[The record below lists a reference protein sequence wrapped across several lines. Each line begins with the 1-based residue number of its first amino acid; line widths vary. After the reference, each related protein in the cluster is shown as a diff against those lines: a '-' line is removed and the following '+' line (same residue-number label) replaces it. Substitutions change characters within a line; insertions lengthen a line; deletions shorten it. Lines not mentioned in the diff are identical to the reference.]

1 MLGIEAFLE
10 ILAASGVE
18 YIFGNPGSTELPLS
32 DALARDP
39 RFEYIFGLH
48 EGPLTAMGDGYA
60 MASGKPG
67 VVCVHISCG
76 VGNSMGMLYNAYS
89 AGSPLLLVAG
99 QQDRRLRL
107 GEPVLA
113 GETVEVTRPWTKWSY
128 EVQRVEDVPL
138 AVRRAV
144 QAALTPPTGPVF
156 LSLPVDV
163 QLELAQGLELSPP
176 YIPDRRIRP
185 PSDALRQA
193 AELLAQA
200 RNPAILAGSRVTEA
214 GAVPELVSLAEQLG
228 APVLAEQ
235 QTSHARLPMPADHP
249 LYAGGLPLW
258 GPQVHETLSEF
269 DTILVVG
276 MDLLRLYIHQ
286 EPPRPMPEQARLIH
300 LDADPWQ
307 IGKNYPVEV
316 GLVGDP
322 KAGLAELARCL
333 TKLLSAE
340 QNQAAAERLGAHAAR
355 RKAEHEALCSEID
368 RQWDLQP
375 MTPYAF
381 MGALCRVLPPDAA
394 VVEEAVTTH
403 QYLLERLG
411 VLKDPSGYFGHRGW
425 ALGWG
430 LGCAIGV
437 KLAWPDRP
445 AVALSGDGAAMYGIQ
460 ALWTAAHH
468 RIPVVFIIA
477 NNAQYKILK
486 VSGDVMQ
493 LPQMVQKNYLAMD
506 LVGPEIDFVG
516 LARSLGVQA
525 LRVSRP
531 DDLSDSVRDA
541 FEGTE
546 PVLLDVIVDR

>member
-1 MLGIEAFLE
+1 LLGIEAFLE
-10 ILAASGVE
+10 VLAAAGVE

-32 DALARDP
+32 DALARDS
-39 RFEYIFGLH
+39 RFRYIFGLH
-48 EGPLTAMGDGYA
+48 EGPLAAMGDGYA
-60 MASGKPG
+60 QASGSPG

-76 VGNSMGMLYNAYS
+76 VGNAMGMLYNAYS

-113 GETVEVTRPWTKWSY
+113 GDTVAVTRPWTKWSH

-163 QLELAQGLELSPP
+163 QLEDAEGLDLNPP
-176 YIPDRRIRP
+176 HIPDRWVRP
-185 PSDALRQA
+185 PEDALRQA
-193 AELLAQA
+193 AALLAQA
-200 RNPAILAGSRVTEA
+200 QRPAILAGSRVTEA
-214 GAVPELVSLAEQLG
+214 DAVPELVALAEMLG

-235 QTSHARLPMPADHP
+235 QTSHARLPMPGDHP
-249 LYAGGLPLW
+249 LYEGGLPLW
-258 GPQVHETLSEF
+258 GPDVHDALSEF
-269 DTILVVG
+269 DIILVTG

-286 EPPRPMPEQARLIH
+286 EPPRPIPHEVRLIH
-300 LDADPWQ
+300 LDMDPWQ
-307 IGKNYPVEV
+307 IGKNYGVEI

-322 KAGLAELARCL
+322 KAGLAELTQCL
-333 TKLLSAE
+333 RELQSPE
-340 QNQAAAERLGAHAAR
+340 QVATAAQRLQEHAVRSKAERETLLA
-355 RKAEHEALCSEID
+355 EID
-368 RQWDLQP
+368 AQLDQRP
-375 MTPYAF
+375 MTPHAF
-381 MGALCRVLPPDAA
+381 MVALCRVLPRDAA

-411 VLKDPSGYFGHRGW
+411 ALGDPSGYIGHRGW

-430 LGCAIGV
+430 LGCAVGV

-445 AVALSGDGAAMYGIQ
+445 VVGLSGDGAAMYGIQ

-468 RIPVVFIIA
+468 HIPVVFVIA

-486 VSGDVMQ
+486 LSGDVMQ
-493 LPQMVQKNYLAMD
+493 LPEMVQKNYLAMD
-506 LVGPEIDFVG
+506 LVEPEIDFVG
-516 LARSLGVQA
+516 LASSLGVQA
-525 LRVSRP
+525 RRVMEP
-531 DDLSDSVRDA
+531 DELSELVRDGFGA
-541 FEGTE
+541 DE
-546 PVLLDVIVDR
+546 PTLLDVIVDR